1 MRSQVIFDCA
11 LATDFDQA
19 ATACMSRLT
28 PKMLIMR
35 FML

>member
-1 MRSQVIFDCA
+1 MRSQVV
-11 LATDFDQA
+11 LTVLVATDFDQA
-19 ATACMSRLT
+19 GIACMSRLT